1 MAAGKSVGNKV
12 MTTPKTRRKSKG
24 KRPWEHIGKF
34 VWLLYIALALS
45 LIGHDVN
52 SGPPSTN
59 HIVVDVSGFSDGF
72 GAFEKACAK
81 AQ

>member
-1 MAAGKSVGNKV
+1 MYN
-12 MTTPKTRRKSKG
+12 
-24 KRPWEHIGKF
+24 
-34 VWLLYIALALS
+34 
-45 LIGHDVN
+45 DVN